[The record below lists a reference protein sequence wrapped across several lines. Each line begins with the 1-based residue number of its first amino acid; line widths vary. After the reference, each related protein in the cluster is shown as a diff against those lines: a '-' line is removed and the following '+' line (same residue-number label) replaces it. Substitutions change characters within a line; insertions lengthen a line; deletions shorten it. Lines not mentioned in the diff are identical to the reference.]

1 MDDGAMSAHA
11 TPSTHEH
18 GQRATAPM
26 RWTKP
31 KPGVVVA
38 LGIWAVGVLV
48 AAIVPLVLLGANP
61 YESASVTRIV
71 TGLTATLVGSLIMVF
86 SAYLLYRKS
95 GSIGAAILAF
105 VPSFVLATLGLLM
118 TTMKTLY
125 GV

>member
-1 MDDGAMSAHA
+1 MSAHA
-11 TPSTHEH
+11 TPPMHTEQH
-18 GQRATAPM
+18 RALAPM
-26 RWTKP
+26 RALNLSRGTK
-31 KPGVVVA
+31 VA
-38 LGIWAVGVLV
+38 LGIWVVGLV
-48 AAIVPLVLLGANP
+48 VAGVVPLILLGANP
-61 YESASVTRIV
+61 YEAASTARIV
-71 TGLTATLVGSLIMVF
+71 TGLVATLIGALIMVF